1 MKAEIDKLDIN
12 KLVNVPTGFNYLK
25 RKVDI
30 DVDKLKT
37 VPEDLKKLSNEVTTK
52 YKLSHFHLQ
61 GEEGPSCYVRVN
73 VHL

>member
-52 YKLSHFHLQ
+52 YKLSHFCLQ
-61 GEEGPSCYVRVN
+61 GKEGPSCYVRVN